1 LKTLKID
8 PKDEQFKVKR
18 GGSTIKVFNSKDWN
32 ERIIDARTG
41 EVLYF
46 MGLQYCLQ
54 NTGSSFYDKS
64 TGQYLILDIDERL
77 SSYYDYVRKQLFLSQ
92 KLEKGRELKENLN
105 LKLVKVDYSTRMYK
119 HKYVSEKPYL
129 KID

>member
-41 EVLYF
+41 EFLYF
-46 MGLQYCLQ
+46 MGLQYCL
-54 NTGSSFYDKS
+54 
-64 TGQYLILDIDERL
+64 
-77 SSYYDYVRKQLFLSQ
+77 
-92 KLEKGRELKENLN
+92 
-105 LKLVKVDYSTRMYK
+105 
-119 HKYVSEKPYL
+119 
-129 KID
+129 